1 MYQMLP
7 LINNVRSRLPTAPTE
22 KQHTIQNIS
31 STFPNATIPK
41 KKNTALSLDSI
52 SGGIEMK

>member
-1 MYQMLP
+1 MHKIP
-7 LINNVRSRLPTAPTE
+7 PNISGVRSRLPTAPTE